1 MSATLLSTA
10 PDAATTSAA
19 TTSAAT
25 TAAAPRVIASL
36 VLGELEVLPEQLLH
50 FPEGLHGFPGETA
63 FALVP
68 AARDGFWWL
77 QSAQEAGLAF
87 LLVDPFLAAAGYEL
101 DLSEG
106 DQQFLALTDPADA
119 LVLSIVTLPALPTQ
133 PATTNLRG
141 PLVVNVATRVARQVV
156 SRHEAYDFHTPIA
169 LPATSSAH

>member
-1 MSATLLSTA
+1 MPATLVSAA
-10 PDAATTSAA
+10 PDPAASAP
-19 TTSAAT
+19 T
-25 TAAAPRVIASL
+25 PHVIPSV
-36 VLGELEVLPEQLLH
+36 VLGDIDVLPEQLLH
-50 FPEGLHGFPGETA
+50 FPEGLHGFPAETA

-77 QSAQEAGLAF
+77 QSAREAGLAF

-119 LVLSIVTLPALPTQ
+119 LVLSIVTLPATPGE

-169 LPATSSAH
+169 LPAQ